1 MQSGSR
7 SKKTASSG
15 RSWASVAKT
24 SSENAKQDGL
34 DGVISRDEFLAG
46 RVISLMKGLPKPQA
60 MAGLR
65 TEANASVSP
74 NLQSAAPPPG
84 LEDDASAAKLAKA
97 CLQVCQS
104 LSMAEK
110 EPFAHAPVAEPQ
122 TYKVLLRDLPEA
134 MLKECMLR
142 AMLEQAKLRDI
153 VDLAF
158 RPNGKA
164 LVTFS
169 SYESMHCCIAH
180 FHGRQWA
187 NSTVP
192 VTAIYVRTVKRN
204 DAPPMQEAKPMSAD
218 APVFVPSAC
227 TFSVDAPV
235 FVPGAD
241 KFQEQRDRSCSSAST
256 DVGLLSGAS
265 NDGESENERH
275 EAVKVPIACT

>member
-24 SSENAKQDGL
+24 SSENAKQDCL

-46 RVISLMKGLPKPQA
+46 RVISLMKGLPKPKA

-65 TEANASVSP
+65 TEANALVSP

-84 LEDDASAAKLAKA
+84 LEDDASSAKLA
-97 CLQVCQS
+97 S

-110 EPFAHAPVAEPQ
+110 EPFADVPLAEPQ
-122 TYKVLLRDLPEA
+122 TYKALLRDLPEA

-169 SYESMHCCIAH
+169 SYESLHCCIAH

-218 APVFVPSAC
+218 APVFVPTAC

>member
-24 SSENAKQDGL
+24 SSENAKQDCL

-46 RVISLMKGLPKPQA
+46 RVISLMKGLPKPQV

-65 TEANASVSP
+65 TEANALVSP

-84 LEDDASAAKLAKA
+84 LEDDASSAKLA
-97 CLQVCQS
+97 S

-110 EPFAHAPVAEPQ
+110 EPFAHVPVAEPQ
-122 TYKVLLRDLPEA
+122 TYKALLRDLPEA

-153 VDLAF
+153 VDLAI

-169 SYESMHCCIAH
+169 SFESMHCCIVH
-180 FHGRQWA
+180 FHGRQWG

-218 APVFVPSAC
+218 APVFVPTAC